1 MLDLV
6 ATLLYAAARREL
18 CSDKVEILL
27 VLFLGGLVPE
37 MVDKRPQKNCKRGQ
51 ALLPVY
57 DLLIHALPERVLDVL
72 QDDRSKE
79 AAPLGRGKL
88 LPKILPVSELPNVGS
103 LEEGNLVDDL
113 PLNPA
118 EGVFLGLHVS
128 SSLNRSTKANYN
140 C

>member
-1 MLDLV
+1 M
-6 ATLLYAAARREL
+6 
-18 CSDKVEILL
+18 
-27 VLFLGGLVPE
+27 
-37 MVDKRPQKNCKRGQ
+37 
-51 ALLPVY
+51 
-57 DLLIHALPERVLDVL
+57 LIHALPERVLDVL

-118 EGVFLGLHVS
+118 EGVFLGLYVS
-128 SSLNRSTKANYN
+128 SAIA
-140 C
+140 